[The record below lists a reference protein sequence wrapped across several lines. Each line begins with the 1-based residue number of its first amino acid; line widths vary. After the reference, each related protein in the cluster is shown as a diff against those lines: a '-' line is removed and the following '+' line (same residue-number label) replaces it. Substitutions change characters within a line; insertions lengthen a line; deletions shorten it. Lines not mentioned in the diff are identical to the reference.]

1 MITKPLIALTTLIIG
16 MILRASFKKKGSK
29 KIVKLISYALAIS
42 LVYTGIMPILV
53 ELTGH
58 EKEWVLGITAVITSY
73 IIMEILFDNCEL

>member
-1 MITKPLIALTTLIIG
+1 MITKPLIALATLIIG
-16 MILRASFKKKGSK
+16 VILRESFKKKGSK
-29 KIVKLISYALAIS
+29 KIVELISYALAIS

-73 IIMEILFDNCEL
+73 VIMNILLDNCKL